1 MAQGRLEWGGFYTI
15 ALKEPEPLEA
25 GERFAIILE
34 VETPSAVHP
43 LVVEYQADEI
53 TAEVDVTDGE
63 GYISYNGQ
71 LWESLEDR
79 YQCNLCLKGYTR
91 VRKDRL

>member
-1 MAQGRLEWGGFYTI
+1 
-15 ALKEPEPLEA
+15 
-25 GERFAIILE
+25 
-34 VETPSAVHP
+34 
-43 LVVEYQADEI
+43 VEYQADEI